1 MMQLLTR
8 LYAGAYPDLS
18 AYFSVMYLG
27 LFLPLAVIFYG
38 LTPNKWKKYALLL
51 ESVGFY
57 WLISGVYI
65 GYLLLSAVA
74 IWGCGLWMQ
83 NIFNRRDA
91 AVKAAEKPERKAIK
105 KAYARRARW
114 VLTVAVLAHIG
125 LILVLKYSGFF
136 MTNVN
141 ALFGTGFAIP
151 EYVKPLGL
159 SFFILQSVSYLVD
172 VYRQTVRADRNLA
185 RVGLFLGF
193 FPGIVEGPICRYG
206 QMAQALWEAGPI
218 RYENLTLGLQRILFG
233 LMKKLVVADRLNPLV
248 EELFTASEGYPGY
261 MSLFAGILYT
271 VQLYMDFSGSM
282 DAVCGTAQIFGIVMP
297 ENFKRPFFSK
307 NISEFWTRWHITLGT
322 WFRDYIFYPVT
333 MSGPMKK
340 LTTSAR
346 KKLGNHFGP
355 LLAGSIA
362 LLCVWF
368 ANGLWHGAAWHY
380 IFFGLWHF
388 VLILLGNIF
397 APYLKGINEKLRF
410 GPENKPFRVFQILRT
425 SFLVVLGEIIFRAD
439 NMHMALTMLRRIFT
453 DFGNPFSRFYN
464 ICEAMQT
471 ALLSSNCD
479 VYDLLIVLV
488 TVIIVF
494 IVSLLQERGME
505 IRQSL
510 SKRPTW
516 QRWCVWYAL
525 ILFII
530 IFGAYGVGYTPI
542 DPMYANF

>member
-1 MMQLLTR
+1 MRLLTR
-8 LYAGAYPDLS
+8 LYAGAFPDLS
-18 AYFSVMYLG
+18 AYFSVLYLG

-51 ESVGFY
+51 LSLGFY

-65 GYLLLSAVA
+65 VYLLLSAAA

-83 NIFNRRDA
+83 HIFTRRDA

-105 KAYARRARW
+105 KAFNRRARG
-114 VLTVAVLAHIG
+114 VLTLAVAAHIG

-136 MTNVN
+136 LENVN
-141 ALFGTGFAIP
+141 ALFGTAFSIP
-151 EYVKPLGL
+151 AFVKPLGL

-172 VYRQTVRADRNLA
+172 VYRQTVPADRNIL
-185 RVGLFLGF
+185 RLGLFLGF

-206 QMAQALWEAGPI
+206 QTAQALWEAGPI
-218 RYENLTLGLQRILFG
+218 RYENLCLGLQRIAFG
-233 LMKKLVVADRLNPLV
+233 LMKKLVIADRLNPVV
-248 EELFTASEGYPGY
+248 EELFSRNKSYPGY
-261 MSLFAGILYT
+261 MSLLGGILYT
-271 VQLYMDFSGSM
+271 LQLYADFSGSM
-282 DAVCGTAQIFGIVMP
+282 DAVCGTAQIFGITMP

-340 LTTSAR
+340 LTTAAR

-355 LLAGSIA
+355 LIAGSIA

-368 ANGLWHGAAWHY
+368 SNGLWHGAAWHY
-380 IFFGLWHF
+380 VFFGLYHF

-397 APYLKGINEKLRF
+397 APYLKTVNEKLRF
-410 GPENKPFRVFQILRT
+410 TPENKPFRLFQMLRT
-425 SFLVVLGEIIFRAD
+425 AFLVVLGEIIFRAD
-439 NMHMALTMLRRIFT
+439 NMAMAGRMLRRIFT
-453 DFGNPFSRFYN
+453 DFGNPFDRYYSLRDWLITLVSSINYN
-464 ICEAMQT
+464 IR
-471 ALLSSNCD
+471 
-479 VYDLLIVLV
+479 DLYIVAV
-488 TVIIVF
+488 AAVIILV
-494 IVSLLQERGME
+494 VSILQERGV
-505 IRQSL
+505 SL
-510 SKRPTW
+510 RKALQKRPTW

-525 ILFII
+525 ILFIL
-530 IFGAYGVGYTPI
+530 IFGAYGAGYVAV

>member
-1 MMQLLTR
+1 MQLLTR

-18 AYFSVMYLG
+18 AYFSVTYLG

-51 ESVGFY
+51 ESIGFY

-65 GYLLLSAVA
+65 GYLLLSAVV

-83 NIFNRRDA
+83 NIFTRRDA
-91 AVKAAEKPERKAIK
+91 AVKAAEKAERKAIK
-105 KAYARRARW
+105 KAYTGRARL
-114 VLTVAVLAHIG
+114 VLTLAVIAHIG

-136 MTNVN
+136 IMNVN
-141 ALFGTGFAIP
+141 ALFGAGFAIP

-172 VYRQTVRADRNLA
+172 VYRQTIRADRNLA

-193 FPGIVEGPICRYG
+193 FPGIVEGPICRYS
-206 QMAQALWEAGPI
+206 QTAEALWNAGPI

-233 LMKKLVVADRLNPLV
+233 LMKKLVVADRLNPIV
-248 EELFTASEGYPGY
+248 EEMFTTSESYPGY
-261 MSLFAGILYT
+261 LSLIAGILYT

-282 DAVCGTAQIFGIVMP
+282 DAVCGTAQIFGITMP

-333 MSGPMKK
+333 MSGPLKK

-355 LLAGSIA
+355 LIAGSIA

-397 APYLKGINEKLRF
+397 APYLKTVNEKLHF

-439 NMHMALTMLRRIFT
+439 NMGIALTMIRRIFT
-453 DFGNPFSRFYN
+453 DFGNPFWARYN
-464 ICEAMQT
+464 IHE
-471 ALLSSNCD
+471 LLVNVLDAANCD
-479 VYDLLIVLV
+479 IWDLAIVGV
-488 TVIIVF
+488 TVVIVF
-494 IVSLLQERGME
+494 VVSLLQERGVK
-505 IRQSL
+505 IRESL
-510 SKRPTW
+510 SKRPTVL
-516 QRWCVWYAL
+516 RWCVWYAL
-525 ILFII
+525 ILFIV
-530 IFGAYGVGYTPI
+530 IFGAYGHGYVAV

>member
-1 MMQLLTR
+1 MQLLTR

-18 AYFSVMYLG
+18 AYFSVTYLG

-51 ESVGFY
+51 ESIGFY

-65 GYLLLSAVA
+65 GYLLLSAVV

-83 NIFNRRDA
+83 NIFARRDA
-91 AVKAAEKPERKAIK
+91 AVKAAEKAERKAIK
-105 KAYARRARW
+105 KAYTGRARL
-114 VLTVAVLAHIG
+114 VLTLAVVAHIG

-136 MTNVN
+136 MMNVN
-141 ALFGTGFAIP
+141 ALFGAGFVIP

-172 VYRQTVRADRNLA
+172 VYRQTIRADRNLA

-193 FPGIVEGPICRYG
+193 FPSIVEGPICRYS
-206 QMAQALWEAGPI
+206 QTAEALWNAGPI

-233 LMKKLVVADRLNPLV
+233 LMKKLVVADRLNPIV
-248 EELFTASEGYPGY
+248 EEMFTTSESYPGY
-261 MSLFAGILYT
+261 LSLIAGILYT
-271 VQLYMDFSGSM
+271 IQLYMDFSGSM
-282 DAVCGTAQIFGIVMP
+282 DAVCGTAQIFGITMP

-333 MSGPMKK
+333 MSGPLKK
-340 LTTSAR
+340 LTGAAR

-355 LLAGSIA
+355 LIAGSIA

-397 APYLKGINEKLRF
+397 APYLKTVNEKLHF

-439 NMHMALTMLRRIFT
+439 NMGIALTMIRRIFT
-453 DFGNPFSRFYN
+453 DFGNPFRARYN
-464 ICEAMQT
+464 IHE
-471 ALLSSNCD
+471 LLVNVLDAANCD
-479 VYDLLIVLV
+479 IWDLAIVGV
-488 TVIIVF
+488 TVVIVF
-494 IVSLLQERGME
+494 VVSLLQERGVK
-505 IRQSL
+505 IRESL
-510 SKRPTW
+510 SKRPTVL
-516 QRWCVWYAL
+516 RWCVWYAL
-525 ILFII
+525 ILFIV
-530 IFGAYGVGYTPI
+530 IFGAYGAGYTPV